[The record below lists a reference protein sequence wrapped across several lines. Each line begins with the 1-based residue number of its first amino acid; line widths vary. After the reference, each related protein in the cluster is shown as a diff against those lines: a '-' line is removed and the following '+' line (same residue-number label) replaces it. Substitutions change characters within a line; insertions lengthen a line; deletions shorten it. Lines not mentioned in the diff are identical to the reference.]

1 MKFPISW
8 LKEFIELPD
17 HITASDISNALLK
30 QGLEIES
37 VEMFGQDIQGPI
49 VVARVLSIEVLSEFK
64 KPIRWCSVD
73 AGEGEPRWL
82 ICGAQNFQIGDFVIV
97 VKPGAVLPGGF
108 QITARETYGKTSN
121 GMICSAKELGLGD
134 DHSGIIV
141 LPADT
146 ASVGDDAIQLLG
158 LKESVID
165 IAVTPD
171 RGYALSMR
179 GVARE
184 VAIAFGIPFR
194 DPIDSYQQLVL
205 SKSLTCNIDDVTGA
219 DRLVVSTL
227 ENWNPSSQSPI
238 WMQNRLVRCG
248 MRSVSL
254 AVDVTNYV
262 MLELGQPL
270 HAFDQEQVSGPLRV
284 RRARS
289 GEQLTTLDHVERNLS
304 KDDLVIA
311 DETGPLALAGIMGG
325 LQSEITNQTKNI
337 LLEAAHFTATAIAS
351 GVRRHKKG
359 SEASRRF
366 ERGVDPCLQEFA
378 SMRAIQLLQEN
389 GGGTYS
395 GSCLADH
402 FDPVQKAI
410 LLPKDFI
417 TNLIGYQYEATVITT
432 RLEEIGCR
440 VIDSKSGWEVTP
452 PSWRPDLS
460 IPEDL
465 AEEVAR
471 LEGYE
476 LIPSVLATPN
486 ASKGLTESQ
495 RLKRL
500 LGRSLASSDLVEVLT
515 YPFISSNSLDNM
527 LVPQSDSRRSLIELV
542 NPISETAPYLRTTL
556 LPGLFEVALRNIGR
570 GQRQIALFEVGSLFF
585 AKSKSKSVPEL
596 GVEKSPTVAELNLL
610 LESIPEQPWSVAG
623 LLAGERSA
631 QSWRGPGILAD
642 WSDAIAIAKYAIS
655 SAGIAVEVESTEFAP
670 FHPGRTAALLVDGKI
685 VGHAGELHPSV
696 VRTFNLPS
704 RTVAFEFNIDAL
716 TLTSKVAPQFST
728 ASAAIQDIALIV
740 PASTP
745 ASAITSTL
753 HSGGGK
759 LLERVE
765 LFDRYEGAGIPAG
778 HISLA
783 FTLTFRDESKTLT
796 GEEIAAAR
804 ESAVAAAVAN
814 FGAQLRG

>member
-17 HITASDISNALLK
+17 HITATDISNALLK

-37 VEMFGQDIQGPI
+37 VEMFGEDIQGPI

-141 LPADT
+141 LPSDT

-194 DPIDSYQQLVL
+194 DPIESYKQLVL
-205 SKSLTCNIDDVTGA
+205 SKSLTCNIDDVSGA

-227 ENWNPSSQSPI
+227 ENWNPLSQSPI

-402 FDPVQKAI
+402 FDPVQKSI

-527 LVPQSDSRRSLIELV
+527 MVSQSDSRRNLIELV
-542 NPISETAPYLRTTL
+542 NPISETTPYLRTTL
-556 LPGLFEVALRNIGR
+556 LPGLIEVALRNIGR

-585 AKSKSKSVPEL
+585 ANPKSKSVPEL
-596 GVEKSPTVAELNLL
+596 GVEKSPTAAELNLL

-655 SAGIAVEVESTEFAP
+655 SAGIAVEVESTDFAP
-670 FHPGRTAALLVDGKI
+670 FHPGRAAALLVDGKI
-685 VGHAGELHPSV
+685 VGHAGELHPAV
-696 VRTFNLPS
+696 VRSFNLPS

-716 TLTSKVAPQFST
+716 TLTAKVAPQFST

-753 HSGGGK
+753 LSGGGK